1 MLYVE
6 EPELIR
12 IISRYARRVR
22 FLKPKEDHHMTTV
35 RNILHSK
42 GPEIWSVEPETPVMA
57 ALNIMDEKNIGALV
71 VTQGGS
77 VLGILS
83 ERDYARKL
91 VLKGRSSSDSTVQDL
106 MTPSVITVTPEHS
119 MDRCMDL
126 MTSKR
131 IRHLPVV
138 ENDKLIGLISIG
150 DVVKAVISEKEF
162 LIKQLENYI
171 SGAR

>member
-1 MLYVE
+1 
-6 EPELIR
+6 
-12 IISRYARRVR
+12 
-22 FLKPKEDHHMTTV
+22 MTTV
-35 RNILHSK
+35 RNILQTK
-42 GPEIWSVEPETPVMA
+42 RPEIWSVEPKTPVMT
-57 ALNIMDEKNIGALV
+57 ALKLMDEKNIGALV
-71 VTQGGS
+71 VARAGS

-91 VLKGRSSSDSTVQDL
+91 VLKGRSSSDATVQDL
-106 MTPSVITVTPEHS
+106 MTSSVITVTPDQS
-119 MDRCMDL
+119 MDQCMDL

>member
-1 MLYVE
+1 
-6 EPELIR
+6 
-12 IISRYARRVR
+12 
-22 FLKPKEDHHMTTV
+22 MTTV
-35 RNILHSK
+35 RTILQTK

-57 ALNIMDEKNIGALV
+57 ALKIMDEKNIGALV
-71 VTQGGS
+71 VARGGS

-91 VLKGRSSSDSTVQDL
+91 VLKGRSSSDATVQDL
-106 MTPSVITVTPEHS
+106 MTSSVITVTPEQS
-119 MDRCMDL
+119 MDQCMDL

>member
-1 MLYVE
+1 
-6 EPELIR
+6 
-12 IISRYARRVR
+12 
-22 FLKPKEDHHMTTV
+22 MTTV
-35 RNILHSK
+35 RNILQTK

-57 ALNIMDEKNIGALV
+57 ALKIMDEKNIGALV
-71 VTQGGS
+71 VARGGS

-91 VLKGRSSSDSTVQDL
+91 VLKGRSSSDATVQDL
-106 MTPSVITVTPEHS
+106 MTSSVITVTPEQS
-119 MDRCMDL
+119 MDQCMDL

>member
-1 MLYVE
+1 
-6 EPELIR
+6 
-12 IISRYARRVR
+12 
-22 FLKPKEDHHMTTV
+22 MTTV
-35 RNILHSK
+35 RNILQSK

-57 ALNIMDEKNIGALV
+57 ALKIMDEKNIGALV
-71 VTQGGS
+71 VARGGS

-91 VLKGRSSSDSTVQDL
+91 VLKGRSSSDATVQDL
-106 MTPSVITVTPEHS
+106 MTSSVITVTPDQS
-119 MDRCMDL
+119 MDQCMDL

-162 LIKQLENYI
+162 LVKQLENYI
-171 SGAR
+171 TGAR

>member
-1 MLYVE
+1 
-6 EPELIR
+6 
-12 IISRYARRVR
+12 
-22 FLKPKEDHHMTTV
+22 MTTV
-35 RNILHSK
+35 RTILQTK
-42 GPEIWSVEPETPVMA
+42 GPEVWSVEPETPVMA
-57 ALNIMDEKNIGALV
+57 ALRIMDEKNIGALV
-71 VTQGGS
+71 VTRAGS

-91 VLKGRSSSDSTVQDL
+91 VLKGKSTTEATVHDL
-106 MTPSVITVTPEHS
+106 MTPAVVTVTPDQS
-119 MDRCMDL
+119 MDRCMEL
-126 MTSKR
+126 MTNKR

-171 SGAR
+171 TGAR

>member
-1 MLYVE
+1 
-6 EPELIR
+6 
-12 IISRYARRVR
+12 
-22 FLKPKEDHHMTTV
+22 MTTV
-35 RNILHSK
+35 RNILQTK
-42 GPEIWSVEPETPVMA
+42 RPEIWSVEPETPVMA
-57 ALNIMDEKNIGALV
+57 ALKLMDEKNIGALV
-71 VTQGGS
+71 VARAGS

-91 VLKGRSSSDSTVQDL
+91 VLKGRSSSDATVQDL
-106 MTPSVITVTPEHS
+106 MTSSVITVTPDQS
-119 MDRCMDL
+119 MDQCMDL

>member
-1 MLYVE
+1 
-6 EPELIR
+6 
-12 IISRYARRVR
+12 
-22 FLKPKEDHHMTTV
+22 MTTV
-35 RNILHSK
+35 RNILQTK

-57 ALNIMDEKNIGALV
+57 ALKIMDEKNIGALV
-71 VTQGGS
+71 VARGGS

-91 VLKGRSSSDSTVQDL
+91 VLKGGSSSDFTVQDL
-106 MTPSVITVTPEHS
+106 MTSSVITVTPEQS
-119 MDRCMDL
+119 MDQCMDL

-131 IRHLPVV
+131 IRHIPVI
-138 ENDKLIGLISIG
+138 EDDKLIGLISIG

>member
-1 MLYVE
+1 
-6 EPELIR
+6 
-12 IISRYARRVR
+12 
-22 FLKPKEDHHMTTV
+22 MTTV
-35 RNILHSK
+35 RNILQSK
-42 GPEIWSVEPETPVMA
+42 GPEIWSVEPETLVMA
-57 ALNIMDEKNIGALV
+57 ALKLMDEKNIGALV
-71 VTQGGS
+71 VARGGS

-106 MTPSVITVTPEHS
+106 MTSSVITVTPEQS
-119 MDRCMDL
+119 MDQCMDL

-138 ENDKLIGLISIG
+138 ENGKLIGLISIG

-162 LIKQLENYI
+162 LVKQLENYI
-171 SGAR
+171 TGAR

>member
-1 MLYVE
+1 
-6 EPELIR
+6 
-12 IISRYARRVR
+12 
-22 FLKPKEDHHMTTV
+22 MTTV
-35 RNILHSK
+35 RTILQTK
-42 GPEIWSVEPETPVMA
+42 GPEVWSVEPEMPVMA
-57 ALNIMDEKNIGALV
+57 ALRIMDEKNIGALV
-71 VTQGGS
+71 VARAGS

-91 VLKGRSSSDSTVQDL
+91 VLKGKSTIEATVHDL
-106 MTPSVITVTPEHS
+106 MTPAVVTVTPDQS
-119 MDRCMDL
+119 MDRCMEL
-126 MTSKR
+126 MTNKR

-171 SGAR
+171 TGAR

>member
-1 MLYVE
+1 
-6 EPELIR
+6 
-12 IISRYARRVR
+12 
-22 FLKPKEDHHMTTV
+22 MTTV
-35 RNILHSK
+35 RNILQTK
-42 GPEIWSVEPETPVMA
+42 GPEVWSVEPETPVMI
-57 ALNIMDEKNIGALV
+57 ALKIMDEKNIGALV
-71 VTQGGS
+71 VARAGS

-91 VLKGRSSSDSTVQDL
+91 VLKGRATSDATVQDL
-106 MTPSVITVTPEHS
+106 MTPTVITVTPSQS
-119 MDRCMDL
+119 MDRCMEL

-150 DVVKAVISEKEF
+150 DVVKAVISEKED

-171 SGAR
+171 TGAR

>member
-1 MLYVE
+1 
-6 EPELIR
+6 
-12 IISRYARRVR
+12 
-22 FLKPKEDHHMTTV
+22 
-35 RNILHSK
+35 
-42 GPEIWSVEPETPVMA
+42 MA
-57 ALNIMDEKNIGALV
+57 ALKMMDEKNIGALV

-91 VLKGRSSSDSTVQDL
+91 VLKGRSSTDSTVHDL
-106 MTPSVITVTPEHS
+106 MTSSVITVTPEQT
-119 MDRCMDL
+119 MDQCMDL

>member
-1 MLYVE
+1 
-6 EPELIR
+6 
-12 IISRYARRVR
+12 
-22 FLKPKEDHHMTTV
+22 MTTV
-35 RNILHSK
+35 RNILQSK

-57 ALNIMDEKNIGALV
+57 ALKIMDEKNIGALV
-71 VTQGGS
+71 VARGGS

-106 MTPSVITVTPEHS
+106 MTSSVITVTPEQS
-119 MDRCMDL
+119 MDQCMDL

-138 ENDKLIGLISIG
+138 ENDKLVGLISIG

-162 LIKQLENYI
+162 LVKQLENYI
-171 SGAR
+171 TGAR

>member
-1 MLYVE
+1 
-6 EPELIR
+6 
-12 IISRYARRVR
+12 
-22 FLKPKEDHHMTTV
+22 MTTV
-35 RNILHSK
+35 RNILQTK
-42 GPEIWSVEPETPVMA
+42 GPEIWSVEPEIPVMA
-57 ALNIMDEKNIGALV
+57 ALKIMDEKNIGALV
-71 VTQGGS
+71 VARAGS

-91 VLKGRSSSDSTVQDL
+91 VLKGRSSSDATVQDL
-106 MTPSVITVTPEHS
+106 MTSSVITVTPDQS
-119 MDRCMDL
+119 MDQCMDL